1 MSRKFRLR
9 EVEID
14 GYYFTNIQGLFW
26 HSGRF
31 WFNETEVKKVY
42 NNGSLSLLLYGS
54 QKMGIKKLRKSARK
68 CKIKIFTESMP
79 F

>member
-14 GYYFTNIQGLFW
+14 GYYFINVDGLFW
-26 HSGRF
+26 HGGKF
-31 WFNETEVKKVY
+31 WYNETEVKRVY
-42 NNGSLSLLLYGS
+42 NNGSLSILLYGS
-54 QKMGIKKLRKSARK
+54 QKLGVKKLRKYARK
-68 CKIKIFTESMP
+68 CKIKIFTEQLP